1 VVHDKLLQRWGLKE
15 KFVATEKA
23 RIHAVKEGG
32 LRSKEDG
39 PGVRIRRLS
48 SGAVKLLPKTQVVS
62 AAEEMS

>member
-1 VVHDKLLQRWGLKE
+1 MVHDKLLQRWGLKE

-39 PGVRIRRLS
+39 SGVRKRRLS
-48 SGAVKLLPKTQVVS
+48 SGAVKLLLKTHVVS
-62 AAEEMS
+62 VAVETS